1 MTALLLGTII
11 WSGAQ
16 AQTGTLAEFTQAMD
30 QFESAFE
37 TVLKIKIPDR
47 RAEIAQVDLPTLVSE
62 LDRWEKSIWPVRAIT
77 PPRRRFDPNV
87 LEGMTE
93 GVQKPLRRL
102 IERGFVPANG
112 PLTSNK
118 PLTAERIG
126 DAVGYFI
133 SRTAEITHQP
143 SRKFTP
149 ALMD

>member
-1 MTALLLGTII
+1 MTALLLGIVA

-16 AQTGTLAEFTQAMD
+16 SQAVTVAEFTQAMD
-30 QFESAFE
+30 QFEGVFE
-37 TVLKIKIPDR
+37 TVLKIEIPNR
-47 RAEIAQVDLPTLVSE
+47 KLEIKHVDVAAVVSE
-62 LDRWEKSIWPVRAIT
+62 LDRWERSIWPVRAVT
-77 PPRRRFDPNV
+77 PPRRKFD
-87 LEGMTE
+87 LGLLDGMAE
-93 GVQKPLRRL
+93 AVQKPLRRL

-112 PLTSNK
+112 PLTSAK

-126 DAVGYFI
+126 DSVGYFI